1 MLRPFDNNLPRRL
14 RFGRGVSS
22 ELAAELRRLGCLRP
36 FLITDRGVR
45 AAGLVARVTAPL
57 ELEAIRHAVF
67 DQVEP
72 EPPFACVAAATASVR
87 GSFDADAVVALG
99 GGSVMDTAKLV
110 AATLADGRDARALAG
125 VRKVGRRPLPL
136 VCLPTT
142 SGTGSEATPVAIFTD
157 EVTGTKV
164 GVVDPCLVPD
174 LVLLDPELTDGLPP
188 LPTAAAG
195 MDALVHALEAYIART
210 ATPLARGLALEAA
223 RRLGPALPAVC
234 SDGKDRSARDAML
247 LGANLA
253 GLAFAN
259 SSCCA
264 VHALALPLGGRFHVI
279 HGVATGCL
287 VAETMRFNLPAI
299 ERDIAEFCAALG
311 WGGLAPAEFPDRLAA
326 LAASIGLRKAL
337 GATVVPD
344 QALEA
349 LAKNAVSNR
358 RLMDPNPRE
367 VTESDAVEILRRTLG
382 THA

>member
-1 MLRPFDNNLPRRL
+1 M
-14 RFGRGVSS
+14 
-22 ELAAELRRLGCLRP
+22 
-36 FLITDRGVR
+36 
-45 AAGLVARVTAPL
+45 
-57 ELEAIRHAVF
+57 
-67 DQVEP
+67 
-72 EPPFACVAAATASVR
+72 
-87 GSFDADAVVALG
+87 
-99 GGSVMDTAKLV
+99 
-110 AATLADGRDARALAG
+110 
-125 VRKVGRRPLPL
+125 
-136 VCLPTT
+136 
-142 SGTGSEATPVAIFTD
+142 AIFTD

-164 GVVDPCLVPD
+164 GVVDACLVPD
-174 LVLLDPELTDGLPP
+174 LVLLDPELTDGLPA

-223 RRLGPALPAVC
+223 RRIGPALSVVC
-234 SDGKDRSARDAML
+234 SDGTDRSARGAML

-299 ERDIAEFCAALG
+299 EKDVAEFCGALG
-311 WGGLAPAEFPDRLAA
+311 WGGLDPREFPDRLAA
-326 LAASIGLRKAL
+326 LATSIGLRKAL
-337 GATVVPD
+337 SATVIPD

-367 VTESDAVEILRRTLG
+367 VTESDAVEIFRRTLG
-382 THA
+382 THG